1 MKKYIVLVLWSCI
14 TLGATDITVAV
25 AANVGYAI
33 EPLIKAFHET
43 HPNTKVN
50 IILGSSGK
58 LSAQIKYGA
67 PFDIFMSANMEYPD
81 MLYHE
86 NLTVSKPI
94 VYARGALVVLSK
106 KKRDYN
112 GSIQVLEDSD
122 IHKIAIANPKTAP
135 YGAAA
140 KEALVNAKLYE
151 KLRHKLVYGESVSQ
165 TVTYITTVVD
175 IGIIAK
181 SSLFSPHMHHFHE
194 AIHWVELEENLYTP
208 IDQGMVMLK
217 SGEGNNE
224 VKAFYDFM
232 LGAKAKEI
240 LKSFG
245 YKVL

>member
-67 PFDIFMSANMEYPD
+67 PFDIFMSANMAYPD

>member
-1 MKKYIVLVLWSCI
+1 MKKYIVLALWSFI

-25 AANVGYAI
+25 AANVGYVI

-67 PFDIFMSANMEYPD
+67 PFDLFMSANMKYPD
-81 MLYHE
+81 VLYHE
-86 NLTVSKPI
+86 NLAVSKPV
-94 VYARGALVVLSK
+94 VYARGALVLLSK

-112 GSIQVLEDSD
+112 ESIYVLEDAD
-122 IHKIAIANPKTAP
+122 IKKIAIANPQTAP
-135 YGAAA
+135 YGEAA

-151 KLRHKLVYGESVSQ
+151 KLQHKLVYGESVSQ
-165 TVTYITTVVD
+165 TVNYITMLVD

-181 SSLFSPHMHHFHE
+181 SSLFSPHMRHFQE
-194 AIHWVELEENLYTP
+194 SKHWVELEESLYTP

-217 SGEGNNE
+217 SGESSTD
-224 VKAFYDFM
+224 VKTFYDFM

-245 YKVL
+245 YKVQ